1 VFLFLPLAELEN
13 TMLSKDRALT
23 IFHVCTTSTHIVFYL
38 FIADRLSQGRISEC
52 TVSQH
57 DKYTQ
62 VYRAVTFSVIKPLE
76 FSQKCTWNTQKLEW
90 RQCPALSPEAAG
102 WRVYWMRDS
111 QCIKMCQDTLSVD
124 WYLKASPC
132 GSELELSKWKKKL
145 QP

>member
-1 VFLFLPLAELEN
+1 MFLFLPLAELEN

-57 DKYTQ
+57 DKQIYSGLQ
-62 VYRAVTFSVIKPLE
+62 SCHL
-76 FSQKCTWNTQKLEW
+76 
-90 RQCPALSPEAAG
+90 LSNKAIG
-102 WRVYWMRDS
+102 
-111 QCIKMCQDTLSVD
+111 ILSEV
-124 WYLKASPC
+124 YLKYTEAGVEAMPST
-132 GSELELSKWKKKL
+132 